1 MDLFTAHNEKYLTF
15 IDVFSK
21 YGQAY
26 LLKDGTAVSILQ
38 GLLQFATHH
47 GLPYTIV
54 TDDVAEFTNQLFAEF
69 IRTHNINHHKTLAHA
84 PNDNGNIE
92 RFHSTLLE
100 HLRIKL
106 RHKDE
111 PIVNLMPYAIIGYNS
126 SIHIFNKCKP
136 FDLITEPF

>member
-1 MDLFTAHNEKYLTF
+1 MKQQFNIVPPATRPFETIHMDLFTAQNEKYLTF

-38 GLLQFATHH
+38 GLLQLASHH
-47 GLPYTIV
+47 GLPYTII
-54 TDDVAEFTNQLFAEF
+54 TDNGTEFTNQLFAEF
-69 IRTHNINHHKTLAHA
+69 VRIHKINHHRTLAHA
-84 PNDNGNIE
+84 PNGIGNIE

-100 HLRIKL
+100 HLRILKL

-111 PIVNLMPYAIIGYNS
+111 PIVNLMPYAIIA
-126 SIHIFNKCKP
+126 
-136 FDLITEPF
+136 